1 VPDPPFRFPVCF
13 SLINRSLF
21 TRDNLPILPTHGVAA
36 PAPFCLLLRSVDAT
50 PCRSGFQYAAAAQDI
65 VVGSRGCSEV
75 LTAVKLW
82 LLCVERN
89 DGRGGEMEGSGLRS
103 D

>member
-1 VPDPPFRFPVCF
+1 MLR
-13 SLINRSLF
+13 
-21 TRDNLPILPTHGVAA
+21 HAA
-36 PAPFCLLLRSVDAT
+36 PVFNT
-50 PCRSGFQYAAAAQDI
+50 QDI